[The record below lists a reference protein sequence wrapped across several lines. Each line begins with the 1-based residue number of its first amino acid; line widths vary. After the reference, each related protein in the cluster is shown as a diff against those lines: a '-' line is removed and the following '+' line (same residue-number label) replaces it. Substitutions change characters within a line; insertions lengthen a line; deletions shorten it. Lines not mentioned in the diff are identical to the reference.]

1 MDPALRQ
8 TLDRYC
14 ATCHNERV
22 KSAATSGG
30 VILSNADLAAAAHN
44 PALWEK
50 VIKRMRTGAMPP
62 AGMPRPDA
70 PTQAA
75 LLTYLESTLDR
86 AAVTD
91 PDPGRVAPH
100 RLNRTEYANAVRDLL
115 ALSVDTSTLLPPDDS
130 ADGFDNNAGALGA
143 SPALLERYL
152 SAAAKISALA
162 VGSPAIAADSDT
174 YRVRGDASQTDQ
186 NDDLPPGTRGGLL
199 AQHTFPL
206 DGEYTI
212 KVKLLQTNL
221 GSIRGIEDTHQLEIT
236 VDGERA
242 LLAPVGGEQEYA
254 TAVKNATDIVNLLE
268 ARLQTRVFVR
278 AGQRPV
284 GVAFLARGDALGGG
298 SRLQSFRRSTL
309 IATDHRGVP
318 HVESFTITGPFNPKG
333 PGDTA
338 SRRQLFT
345 CTPVK
350 GASVAEA
357 RTCARSIV
365 STLARRA
372 YRRPVTEA
380 ELTPLLRF
388 YDAGQKEAGFERGV
402 EMALRAILVSPRF
415 LMRVEQDTTVRGRG
429 SSDPPQRKALAS
441 GRGSLDP
448 RGGDASIV
456 PVSDIDLASRLSF
469 FLWSSIPD
477 DELIEV
483 AAKGRL
489 GAPAVLDAQVRRM
502 LRDPKASAL
511 VDNFAGQW
519 LHARNLRN
527 ATPDKNDFPDF
538 DDNLRQA
545 FDRELKLFV
554 GSLIDEDRSVLDL
567 MTADHTFVNERLA
580 RHYGLPNV
588 YGPQFRR
595 ITLTEEARKGL
606 LGKGAVLLV
615 TAHADRTSPVVR
627 GKWILDNLIGAPPPP
642 APAVVP
648 PLDDSP
654 ASASQTMRQR
664 MEKHRESPACASCHK
679 VMDPIGLALE
689 NFDAVGR
696 WRTLDGESVIDA
708 SGELYDGTK
717 VNGAVDLRQALLK
730 RPEVLVGTMAEKL
743 MVYALGRGLEPVDM
757 PAVRTIVRDSAK
769 DGYRFSALVKGI
781 VSSTPFRMRRKE
793 S

>member
-1 MDPALRQ
+1 VFACSLAAACRAWPKARPHLLLARARPAATDPALRQ

-22 KSAATSGG
+22 KSAATAGG
-30 VILSNADLAAAAHN
+30 VVLSNADLTAAAHD

-50 VIKRMRTGAMPP
+50 VIKRVRTGAMPP

-70 PTQAA
+70 PAQAA

-91 PDPGRVAPH
+91 PNPGRVAPH

-162 VGSPAIAADSDT
+162 VGSPAIAADSET

-186 NDDLPPGTRGGLL
+186 NDDLPPGTPRRPAGAAHVPARRRVHDQGQAAADQPRLDPRHRGHASTRDHRRRRAG
-199 AQHTFPL
+199 AARA
-206 DGEYTI
+206 GRRRA
-212 KVKLLQTNL
+212 
-221 GSIRGIEDTHQLEIT
+221 GIRD
-236 VDGERA
+236 
-242 LLAPVGGEQEYA
+242 GGEERHRHRQP
-254 TAVKNATDIVNLLE
+254 
-268 ARLQTRVFVR
+268 ARGAAADAGLR
-278 AGQRPV
+278 AGRQRPV

-415 LMRVEQDTTVRGRG
+415 LMRVERDRAAVLTAQRHLPAAALPAGRG
-429 SSDPPQRKALAS
+429 
-441 GRGSLDP
+441 
-448 RGGDASIV
+448 
-456 PVSDIDLASRLSF
+456 
-469 FLWSSIPD
+469 
-477 DELIEV
+477 
-483 AAKGRL
+483 
-489 GAPAVLDAQVRRM
+489 
-502 LRDPKASAL
+502 
-511 VDNFAGQW
+511 
-519 LHARNLRN
+519 
-527 ATPDKNDFPDF
+527 T
-538 DDNLRQA
+538 
-545 FDRELKLFV
+545 
-554 GSLIDEDRSVLDL
+554 
-567 MTADHTFVNERLA
+567 
-580 RHYGLPNV
+580 
-588 YGPQFRR
+588 
-595 ITLTEEARKGL
+595 
-606 LGKGAVLLV
+606 
-615 TAHADRTSPVVR
+615 
-627 GKWILDNLIGAPPPP
+627 
-642 APAVVP
+642 
-648 PLDDSP
+648 
-654 ASASQTMRQR
+654 
-664 MEKHRESPACASCHK
+664 
-679 VMDPIGLALE
+679 
-689 NFDAVGR
+689 
-696 WRTLDGESVIDA
+696 
-708 SGELYDGTK
+708 
-717 VNGAVDLRQALLK
+717 
-730 RPEVLVGTMAEKL
+730 
-743 MVYALGRGLEPVDM
+743 
-757 PAVRTIVRDSAK
+757 
-769 DGYRFSALVKGI
+769 
-781 VSSTPFRMRRKE
+781 
-793 S
+793 